1 MKIINSFEID
11 NKVEEKLE
19 DLKNILK
26 GHPFEDSYMIT
37 QQIVMFAD
45 LLKRTRKSLKSIF
58 TSEELYLLFDTFN
71 CTRYC
76 SHMRAKDFILWEVSD
91 VIDLEKLNIKW
102 NVDSDILVNKIEK
115 LTEFEAFTVITIIN
129 AFWNNASKYKD
140 GNFSELFD

>member
-19 DLKNILK
+19 DLKNIIK

-37 QQIVMFAD
+37 QQIVMFDD
-45 LLKRTRKSLKSIF
+45 LLKRTRKSLKNIF
-58 TSEELYLLFDTFN
+58 TSEELYLLFETFN
-71 CTRYC
+71 CVGYHTNI
-76 SHMRAKDFILWEVSD
+76 SAKKVILWLIQDAIEFEHMH
-91 VIDLEKLNIKW
+91 IRW
-102 NVDSDILVNKIEK
+102 NVDSDILVYKIEK